1 MSQENIENR
10 PRVGV
15 GVFIIRDS
23 KFLMGKRI
31 GSHGADTWTIP
42 GGHLEFGETP
52 EQTAERETFEET
64 GLKINGVAFAAITND
79 IFHKENK
86 HYATIWMTSNW
97 AEGEPQIK
105 EPDKFIEQ
113 RWVDI
118 DNLPEPLFLPW
129 RQLLTSEFIP
139 AIRARIKESDL

>member
-1 MSQENIENR
+1 MSQKSVENY

-15 GVFIIRDS
+15 GVFVIRDG

-31 GSHGADTWTIP
+31 GSHGAETWSVP
-42 GGHLEFGETP
+42 GGWIEYGETL
-52 EQTAERETFEET
+52 EQAAVREVHEET
-64 GLKINGVAFAAITND
+64 SMKITRVAFAALTNN
-79 IFHKENK
+79 IFRKESI
-86 HYATIWMTSNW
+86 HSLTVWMTSNW
-97 AEGEPQIK
+97 AAAEPSIM

-118 DNLPEPLFLPW
+118 DELPKPLFLPW
-129 RQLLTSEFIP
+129 EQLLTSTFIP